1 MLSPLGTLGTYFETG
16 SSRLSLPSCASSTIT
31 AAVID
36 LVLEAIL
43 KWVSARGGL
52 IVPSRVVPWVS
63 VNLPWGVRRSTTAP
77 GTRSSLAVVFTI
89 LCSAAWSIGL
99 SADELGREHAAI
111 RRATPTRKLATWR
124 CPRGRRDRERPM
136 NVRTSFLLAL
146 A

>member
-52 IVPSRVVPWVS
+52 TVPSRVVPWVT
-63 VNLPWGVRRSTTAP
+63 VNSPWGVRRSTTAP
-77 GTRSSLAVVFTI
+77 GTRSSLAVVAVMV
-89 LCSAAWSIGL
+89 CSAAWTTDL
-99 SADELGREHAAI
+99 TADQLGREHPST
-111 RRATPTRKLATWR
+111 RHPTPT
-124 CPRGRRDRERPM
+124 
-136 NVRTSFLLAL
+136 
-146 A
+146 